1 MNFINFKIY
10 IFFILFHTFILSNTN
25 IPRTN
30 NNKNNNQKNVTN
42 DTTPLGTIKDI
53 IALDYIRDLL
63 KHIELIKDE
72 IIKDKLKKIKLLK
85 NNKNLIKKIEN
96 LEKGL
101 IATRLLCKN
110 YIKNEL
116 KEIKI
121 IKDQIVNEKIQQ
133 YRGKKEKLI
142 DTELNKLFLQE
153 KMKKDKKKYE
163 QYMKKQLQNTL
174 LQKGILKTNGII
186 LKILQKI
193 NNLFIEITNDNPKV
207 QLTS

>member
-42 DTTPLGTIKDI
+42 DITPLGPIKDI
-53 IALDYIRDLL
+53 ITLDYIRDLL
-63 KHIELIKDE
+63 KHIQLIKDE

-96 LEKGL
+96 LEKEL
-101 IATRLLCKN
+101 IATRLLSKN

-142 DTELNKLFLQE
+142 DTELNKLFHQA

-186 LKILQKI
+186 LK
-193 NNLFIEITNDNPKV
+193 NITKNK
-207 QLTS
+207 